1 MWLLSLLFTGIVLI
15 CAGCTTSD
23 RPLTAPVRGQV
34 TYRGRPVA
42 GATVSFLCPGAP
54 RPAIGTT
61 DASGNY
67 VLTTFEPND
76 GAVVG
81 THVVTVRQFSTD
93 IGTSRVPVPADQ
105 DGEAMAD
112 AIGQAMQQTARQL
125 QDSERAGAQLLPP
138 KYADR
143 KTSDLR
149 KEVRSGDNT
158 VDIELV
164 E

>member
-15 CAGCTTSD
+15 SSGCTTSD
-23 RPLTAPVRGQV
+23 RPMTAPVRGQV

-42 GATVSFLCPGAP
+42 GATVCFLCPGAP

-67 VLTTFEPND
+67 ELTTFEPND

-81 THVVTVRQFSTD
+81 THVVTVRKFSTAV
-93 IGTSRVPVPADQ
+93 GTARVPVTTDQ
-105 DGEAMAD
+105 AGDAMAG
-112 AIGQAMQQTARQL
+112 AIEQAMQQTARQM
-125 QDSERAGAQLLPP
+125 QDSERAGAQPLPP

-149 KEVRSGDNT
+149 KEVRAGDNT
-158 VDIELV
+158 VDIELL